1 MDNSGIPKGRH
12 RRNTRSQR
20 MRGKRRTKKRGLTRT
35 KRNRS
40 RTKKNHS
47 RTKKNHSRQRRKIA
61 KIKSSKR
68 KKKRTKKR
76 TMRGGELKCT
86 SHESYH
92 NHSNC
97 SSAFV
102 NSNMSGVHEKPP
114 ETFNPEDGGPEHT
127 FWGTIS
133 SHHNIEHYTGSG
145 AEPGFWPLTALYQI
159 RSIGGDDVA
168 NEFLEKLMMMNF
180 DKTWLNDEIN
190 NMLTLLRKMRYSAMS
205 EIINSTKEGHADKS
219 PQDHWEDAKSS
230 RKVRKIIQYID
241 FIGDPRWS
249 PLESFGDVPAR
260 DRRDKAEDNID
271 NLLGGPAWIDEQRR
285 IRESAALAVQERRK
299 INQELGVAPLPHRPP
314 SPAGD

>member
-35 KRNRS
+35 KKNRS
-40 RTKKNHS
+40 RTKRNRS
-47 RTKKNHSRQRRKIA
+47 RKRRKIA

-102 NSNMSGVHEKPP
+102 NSNMSGVHDHPP

-133 SHHNIEHYTGSG
+133 HDNIEHYTGSG

-159 RSIGGDDVA
+159 RSNGDDDVA
-168 NEFLEKLMMMNF
+168 NKFLEKLMVMNV
-180 DKTWLNDEIN
+180 DKTWPNDEIK
-190 NMLTLLRKMRYSAMS
+190 NMLALLHKMRYSAMS
-205 EIINSTKEGHADKS
+205 EIINSWSCSHLSCTKEGHADKS
-219 PQDHWEDAKSS
+219 PQDHWKDAKKSS
-230 RKVRKIIQYID
+230 PVRKINQYID
-241 FIGDPRWS
+241 FIGNPFWSPLVGFEDIPAIDPRWS
-249 PLESFGDVPAR
+249 LPEY
-260 DRRDKAEDNID
+260 NID
-271 NLLGGPAWIDEQRR
+271 NLWGGPAWIDEQKR
-285 IRESAALAVQERRK
+285 IRESAALAVQERQK
-299 INQELGVAPLPHRPP
+299 INKELGVAQLPYRPR
-314 SPAGD
+314 